1 MLGSMLPTHEPDL
14 ELVLLACG
22 TVRRRRAAQGR
33 IADLCASVDFDRF
46 TRVLTEQ
53 RLLPLA
59 GTRVLEASPQALPTS
74 FEAAVVAARDQ
85 TGRDAA
91 LLEAV
96 TADLLDRL
104 EQRGIAALPLKGPL
118 LARAL
123 YGDPALRP
131 SEDVDLLVDPADLR
145 AAARTV
151 RAAGWTE
158 FAPEPEGP
166 RLPRLHRR
174 LLAPRPWLPSIELHW
189 RVHWHE
195 SSFSAAMLARSTSLA
210 RSPRRATPVDEL
222 ASLLL
227 FFARDGFV
235 GLRLAAD
242 IAAWWDARGD
252 ELAPGAMDALVA
264 EHPRL
269 EACVAAS
276 ATVAG
281 ELVGLPIDGAFAALP
296 QLGALARRAVRLTN
310 WTRRGSLDQLAANVT
325 LVDGLLTPPRGL
337 CAFFSR
343 QLTPQGEDAWRRG
356 AGALHCAKLCAR
368 YLIALWM
375 TRRGRRLAPL
385 PDKSPADTPLAY
397 SPPVKSSDDVHG
409 S

>member
-1 MLGSMLPTHEPDL
+1 M
-14 ELVLLACG
+14 ELTLLACG

-33 IADLCASVDFDRF
+33 IAELCASVDFDRF
-46 TRVLTEQ
+46 TRLLTEQ

-59 GTRVLEASPQALPTS
+59 GTRVLEASPQGLPAS
-74 FEAAVVAARDQ
+74 FEAAVAAARDQ
-85 TGRDAA
+85 ARRDSA

-96 TADLLDRL
+96 TVDLLDRL
-104 EQRGIAALPLKGPL
+104 EQRDIAALPLKGPL

-123 YGDPALRP
+123 YGDPALRA
-131 SEDVDLLVDPADLR
+131 SEDVDLLVNPEDLP

-158 FAPEPEGP
+158 FAPGREGAG
-166 RLPRLHRR
+166 LSGLHRR
-174 LLAPRPWLPSIELHW
+174 LAAPRPWLPSVELHW

-195 SSFSAAMLARSTSLA
+195 TSFSTAMLARSTSPA
-210 RSPRRATPVDEL
+210 RSPRRPAPVDEL

-252 ELAPGAMDALVA
+252 ELAPGAMDGLVA

-269 EACVAAS
+269 GACVAAS

-281 ELVGLPIDGAFAALP
+281 ELVGLPIEAAFAAP
-296 QLGALARRAVRLTN
+296 PELGARARRAVRLTN
-310 WTRRGSLDQLAANVT
+310 WTRRGSLQQVAANVT
-325 LVDGLLTPPRGL
+325 LVDGLLTPRRGL
-337 CAFFSR
+337 PGFFSR
-343 QLTPQGEDAWRRG
+343 QLAPRGEGAWLRRRS
-356 AGALHCAKLCAR
+356 AAALHCAKLGAR

-375 TRRGRRLAPL
+375 TRGGRRWAPL
-385 PDKSPADTPLAY
+385 PDESPAAIPSAY
-397 SPPVKSSDDVHG
+397 SYALESREEVRRS
-409 S
+409 